1 MQDLTLRPIGPSVLR
16 ITQEEQHKEKPE
28 ADDPFGRPPY
38 QDNTRL
44 FSVMSYIPLL
54 WLVGLLADPHN
65 EKVRYHVNQ
74 GIIFNIFYFS
84 VSNCAEYF
92 KIGITGYHLCVLD
105 YYWPAAGC
113 CFYSD
118 CGILLHWRIQRIPR
132 YPAAFAVYW
141 QFVPGDSVT
150 DAGE

>member
-16 ITQEEQHKEKPE
+16 ITQEEQHKEKPK

-74 GIIFNIFYFS
+74 GIIFNIFILALAIALSILKSVLLAITSVFWIIIGLLQVAAFIAIAAYF
-84 VSNCAEYF
+84 C
-92 KIGITGYHLCVLD
+92 IGVYNAYRG
-105 YYWPAAGC
+105 
-113 CFYSD
+113 
-118 CGILLHWRIQRIPR
+118 IQRPLPFIGSLFR
-132 YPAAFAVYW
+132 VIR
-141 QFVPGDSVT
+141 
-150 DAGE
+150 

>member
-74 GIIFNIFYFS
+74 GIIFNIFILALAIALSILKS
-84 VSNCAEYF
+84 VLLAITSVF
-92 KIGITGYHLCVLD
+92 WIIIG
-105 YYWPAAGC
+105 
-113 CFYSD
+113 
-118 CGILLHWRIQRIPR
+118 LLQV
-132 YPAAFAVYW
+132 AAFIAIAAYFCIGVYN
-141 QFVPGDSVT
+141 
-150 DAGE
+150 A